1 MKITFNVYEIEDLIK
16 QYLAG
21 QLEANTERF
30 DITEMYIEYRTRS
43 YNKETDKYVLSKAKN
58 HPFDDLAELE
68 VYLQE
73 KKL

>member
-1 MKITFNVYEIEDLIK
+1 
-16 QYLAG
+16 
-21 QLEANTERF
+21 
-30 DITEMYIEYRTRS
+30 MYIEYRTRS